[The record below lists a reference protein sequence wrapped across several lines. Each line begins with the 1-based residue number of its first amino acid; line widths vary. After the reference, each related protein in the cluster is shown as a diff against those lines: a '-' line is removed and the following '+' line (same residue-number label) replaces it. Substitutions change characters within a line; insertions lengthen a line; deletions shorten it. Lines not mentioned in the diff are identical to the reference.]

1 MSTRNIEKN
10 KIVNFF
16 LILFIIFN
24 FSFFI
29 FNDFTS
35 PDVNFDKLTNSQIET
50 INENKCSIT
59 ILDILSKTVRS
70 QQDREVIYSQRNL
83 NIFPEISNIRCI
95 GMVTDVSVDYSN
107 KVYVFIGTSNILF
120 FTLEAIFLILI
131 ILGLLFSNNSQL
143 IKLNLIIYI
152 FGYISMYLLFVSE
165 LNIHRIFFPLD
176 SNINNLSGYF
186 FCVLYLSFLIN
197 KIKSENFFILFFLFF
212 IFI

>member
-10 KIVNFF
+10 KIFNFF

-131 ILGLLFSNNSQL
+131 IQ
-143 IKLNLIIYI
+143 
-152 FGYISMYLLFVSE
+152 FV
-165 LNIHRIFFPLD
+165 I
-176 SNINNLSGYF
+176 
-186 FCVLYLSFLIN
+186 
-197 KIKSENFFILFFLFF
+197 
-212 IFI
+212 